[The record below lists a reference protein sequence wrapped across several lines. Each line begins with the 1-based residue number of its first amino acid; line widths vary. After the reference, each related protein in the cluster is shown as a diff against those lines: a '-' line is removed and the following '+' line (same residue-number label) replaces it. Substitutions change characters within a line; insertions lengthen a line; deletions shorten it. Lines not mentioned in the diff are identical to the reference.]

1 MQYIKSVTK
10 KFDFKWLFLQAV
22 LLVLFVNIEAQP
34 WLDYKLTPRGD
45 TINRLDKSKRKQ
57 GPWVIRL
64 EEVRGEPGYEEE
76 GYFYDDKKEGP
87 WRRFSLMGDLIAR
100 ENYKGGYRDGKQ
112 QYYTRTGDLLRD
124 ESWKSVDPSHPY
136 DTIMVPDLDQPDKMI
151 EKIIKHEAAEVKNG
165 LWTHY
170 DPNTGDV
177 MKTERFIFGQPEKS
191 LQRPVADKSLPAK
204 DTSSKKAPQKI
215 VPKEVQQFDKKKKG
229 KG

>member
-1 MQYIKSVTK
+1 MQYIKSVIK
-10 KFDFKWLFLQAV
+10 ISDFKCLFLQAM
-22 LLVLFVNIEAQP
+22 LLALCINIQAQP

-45 TINRLDKSKRKQ
+45 TINRVDKNKRKQ

-76 GYFYDDKKEGP
+76 GYFQDDKKEGA

-124 ESWKSVDPSHPY
+124 ESWKSVDPAHPY
-136 DTIMVPDLDQPDKMI
+136 DTIMVPDLDHPDKMI
-151 EKIIKHEAAEVKNG
+151 EKIIKHESAEVKNG
-165 LWTHY
+165 LWTYY
-170 DPNTGDV
+170 DPTTGDV
-177 MKTERFIFGQPEKS
+177 MKTERFVFGQPEKT
-191 LQRPVADKSLPAK
+191 LQKPVTEKPFPTTDSV
-204 DTSSKKAPQKI
+204 TKKPPQKI
-215 VPKEVQQFDKKKKG
+215 LPKEVLQFDKKKKG